1 MLTELPQGT
10 ILQCQSTNRQ
20 LNSDSACIK
29 LSLGKNRQIIP
40 ELLQVWKQKNIAIIH
55 KLASYQSGILP
66 INDVL
71 YVQILSVG

>member
-1 MLTELPQGT
+1 MPIHELPAEFWQRLYKTEPGEK
-10 ILQCQSTNRQ
+10 S
-20 LNSDSACIK
+20 S
-29 LSLGKNRQIIP
+29 QIIL

-55 KLASYQSGILP
+55 KLASYQSGSLP